1 MTRLFDPETGV
12 VTPVTVI
19 EAAPCPVVQVKTADV
34 DGYDAVQIAYDEAAE
49 RKVTKPELGHLKKN
63 NVSGA
68 YRHLLELRGQSEL
81 IVGENVTVEVFE
93 PGERIKVSGIAHG
106 KGFAGTIKRHRFHRG
121 PTSHG
126 SHNIRKPGSIG
137 ASATPS
143 RVFKGIKMA
152 GRMGGKRVTQT
163 GLVVHEVRPD
173 ENPLLDSAGKKAKD
187 VTLVESVFAAELKP
201 HVVHETV
208 RAEMNAARQGTR
220 AAKSRGLVSGGRA
233 KPWRQKGTGRA
244 RAGTTRAP
252 QWTGGGVAFPPTPR
266 DFDVKV
272 NRKTR
277 RSAMRGVLSQHAADG
292 TLGVLD
298 GSGFSEPSTRAAVE
312 LLAQWGQELP
322 LVVVTKDEQNVVK
335 SFRNIDK
342 VVVTTPGELEVAALV
357 WARSVLVTE
366 NALEL
371 VKDKA
376 T

>member
-1 MTRLFDPETGV
+1 M
-12 VTPVTVI
+12 
-19 EAAPCPVVQVKTADV
+19 AAPKA
-34 DGYDAVQIAYDEAAE
+34 
-49 RKVTKPELGHLKKN
+49 
-63 NVSGA
+63 
-68 YRHLLELRGQSEL
+68 
-81 IVGENVTVEVFE
+81 
-93 PGERIKVSGIAHG
+93 
-106 KGFAGTIKRHRFHRG
+106 
-121 PTSHG
+121 
-126 SHNIRKPGSIG
+126 
-137 ASATPS
+137 
-143 RVFKGIKMA
+143 
-152 GRMGGKRVTQT
+152 
-163 GLVVHEVRPD
+163 
-173 ENPLLDSAGKKAKD
+173 PLLDSAGKKAKD
-187 VTLVESVFAAELKP
+187 VTLEESVFAAELKL

-252 QWTGGGVAFPPTPR
+252 QWTGGGVAFAPTPR
-266 DFDVKV
+266 DFEVKV

-298 GSGFSEPSTRAAVE
+298 GSGFSEPSTKTAVA
-312 LLAQWGQELP
+312 LLAKWGQALP
-322 LVVVTKDEQNVVK
+322 LVVVTTDEENVVK

-357 WARSVLVTE
+357 WANSVLVTE
-366 NALEL
+366 DALDL